1 MRYIRCLPIP
11 PGGSRGLES
20 IRIDVRFSR
29 KAPLVGK
36 PAACNIRLKGTHDM
50 TATSSSAAEAASGAQ
65 AKPVSDAAWKCL
77 QGAYDL
83 QVHVA
88 PDVIERRIDD
98 LDLAKEFLGRGLK
111 GFVLK
116 SHYFPTAER
125 ARVVTKAVPGIAA
138 YGAITLNHSVGG
150 LNPVAV
156 ELAGRSGCKI
166 VWFPT
171 VDAQNET
178 AGRVD
183 GPSTKLP
190 FWAKIQRELAAT
202 GIAPPPLT
210 VLDAD
215 GKVNEATR
223 RCIELIAKH
232 NMILA
237 TGHLGRV
244 EIFALVKTAREM
256 GTQRVLVT
264 HAEFPSQ
271 NLTTDEQKQLAG
283 MGAYIEHC
291 FTTMYTNKAP
301 WDAVIEAIRVV
312 GPERCVMSTDLGQT
326 INPPVADGFAM
337 FAQKMLDAGFS
348 GDQVRQM
355 TVTNPAA
362 LVQ

>member
-1 MRYIRCLPIP
+1 
-11 PGGSRGLES
+11 
-20 IRIDVRFSR
+20 
-29 KAPLVGK
+29 
-36 PAACNIRLKGTHDM
+36 M
-50 TATSSSAAEAASGAQ
+50 TATPPGAGEGAAGPKAM
-65 AKPVSDAAWKCL
+65 PVSDAAWKCL

-88 PDVIERRIDD
+88 PDVIERRVDD
-98 LDLAKEFLGRGLK
+98 LDLAKEFLARGLK

-125 ARVVTKAVPGIAA
+125 AKVVTKAVPGIAA

-150 LNPVAV
+150 LNPVAL
-156 ELAGRSGCKI
+156 ELAGRSGCK
-166 VWFPT
+166 VAWFPT

-183 GPSTKLP
+183 GPSEKLP

-210 VLDAD
+210 VLGSN
-215 GKVNEATR
+215 GKINEATR
-223 RCIELIAKH
+223 RCVELIAKH
-232 NMILA
+232 NMVLA

-244 EIFALVKTAREM
+244 EIFELVKTAREM
-256 GTQRVLVT
+256 KTQRVLVT

-271 NLTTDEQKQLAG
+271 NLTVEEQQQLAG
-283 MGAYIEHC
+283 MGAFIEHC
-291 FTTMYTNKAP
+291 FTTMYTRKAP
-301 WDAVIEAIRVV
+301 WEAVLEAVRKT
-312 GPERCVMSTDLGQT
+312 GPEHCVLSTDLGQT
-326 INPPVADGFAM
+326 INPPVSDGFAM
-337 FAQKMLDAGFS
+337 FAQKMLDSGFTTE
-348 GDQVRQM
+348 QIRRM

>member
-1 MRYIRCLPIP
+1 MNVTPQSNSGASEGAASAKAMPVSGAAWECMQ
-11 PGGSRGLES
+11 GA
-20 IRIDVRFSR
+20 IDV
-29 KAPLVGK
+29 
-36 PAACNIRLKGTHDM
+36 
-50 TATSSSAAEAASGAQ
+50 
-65 AKPVSDAAWKCL
+65 
-77 QGAYDL
+77 

-98 LDLAKEFLGRGLK
+98 LDLAKEFLSHGMK

-125 ARVVTKAVPGIAA
+125 AKVVTKAVPGIAA

-150 LNPVAV
+150 LNPVAL
-156 ELAGRSGCKI
+156 ELAGRSGCKM

-171 VDAQNET
+171 VDAANET

-183 GPSTKLP
+183 GPSVKLP

-202 GIAPPPLT
+202 GIAPPPIT
-210 VLDAD
+210 VLGPD
-215 GKVNEATR
+215 GKISEITR

-244 EIFALVKTAREM
+244 EIFELVKAAREM
-256 GTQRVLVT
+256 GTERVLVT

-271 NLTTDEQKQLAG
+271 NLTAGEQAQLAN
-283 MGAYIEHC
+283 MGAFIEHC
-291 FTTMYTNKAP
+291 FTTMYTGKAP
-301 WDAVIEAIRVV
+301 WEGALAAIRKAR
-312 GPERCVMSTDLGQT
+312 PERCILSTDLGQT
-326 INPPVADGFAM
+326 INPPVAEGFAM
-337 FAQKMLDAGFS
+337 FAQKLLDAGFTV
-348 GDQVRQM
+348 DQIRCM

>member
-1 MRYIRCLPIP
+1 MTAMS
-11 PGGSRGLES
+11 PGGGEGGA
-20 IRIDVRFSR
+20 
-29 KAPLVGK
+29 KA
-36 PAACNIRLKGTHDM
+36 T
-50 TATSSSAAEAASGAQ
+50 
-65 AKPVSDAAWKCL
+65 PVTDSAWKCL

-88 PDVIERRIDD
+88 PDVIERRVDD
-98 LDLAKEFLGRGLK
+98 LDLAKEFLERGLK

-125 ARVVTKAVPGIAA
+125 AKVVTKAVPGIAA

-150 LNPVAV
+150 LNPVAL

-171 VDAQNET
+171 VDANNET
-178 AGRVD
+178 AGRLD
-183 GPSTKLP
+183 GPNVKLP

-210 VLDAD
+210 VLNLE
-215 GKVNEATR
+215 GETSEVTK
-223 RCIELIAKH
+223 RCIEIIAKH

-244 EIFALVKTAREM
+244 EIFELVKTARAM
-256 GTQRVLVT
+256 GTQKVLVT

-271 NLTTDEQKQLAG
+271 NLTADEQKHLAD

-291 FTTMYTNKAP
+291 FTTMHTGKAP
-301 WDAVIEAIRVV
+301 WEAVMEAIRVV
-312 GPERCVMSTDLGQT
+312 GPERCVLSTDLGQT
-326 INPPVADGFAM
+326 INPPVAEGFAM
-337 FAQKMLDAGFS
+337 FTQKMLDAGFS
-348 GDQVRQM
+348 VDQIRRM
-355 TVTNPAA
+355 TVTNPSA
-362 LVQ
+362 LLA